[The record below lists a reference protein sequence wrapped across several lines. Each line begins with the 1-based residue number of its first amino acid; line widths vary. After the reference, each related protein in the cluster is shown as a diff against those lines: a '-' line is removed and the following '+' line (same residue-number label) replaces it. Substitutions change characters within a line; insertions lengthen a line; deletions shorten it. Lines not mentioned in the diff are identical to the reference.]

1 MKHDVSVCVHVCAP
15 LDICLYVCIVLSVYL
30 KIFTCFNV
38 QRTHNISQTVH
49 SCSTSILPSSL
60 NNGFW
65 KETYKVRRPSYPTVS
80 QFIGDWEMVGYE
92 GWPHGERESPCTDL
106 FPLRGR
112 GRGIKRWW
120 IKCWLRAPVLKVP
133 MTQLFLF
140 PVKIMSYRC
149 FFSHLHSLRG
159 LYWSVTLQSLSGD
172 INANP
177 FFSFVLRAQ
186 LCYAITFLFCW
197 NWEYGI
203 RYFRRSKSTF
213 TTFAPESL
221 LSVAQ
226 KLFAPWEN
234 SGKMIW

>member
-1 MKHDVSVCVHVCAP
+1 MSVCVHVCAP
-15 LDICLYVCIVLSVYL
+15 LDICLYVCTVLGVYL

-38 QRTHNISQTVH
+38 QRTHHLSQTVH
-49 SCSTSILPSSL
+49 TCSPSIHPSRL

-65 KETYKVRRPSYPTVS
+65 KETYKIRRPSYPTVS
-80 QFIGDWEMVGYE
+80 QFIVDWEMVGYV
-92 GWPHGERESPCTDL
+92 GSPHGERESTYTDF

-112 GRGIKRWW
+112 GRGIKHWW
-120 IKCWLRAPVLKVP
+120 IECWLRAPVLKVP

-140 PVKIMSYRC
+140 SCEDNVLQV
-149 FFSHLHSLRG
+149 FFSHLHSLQG
-159 LYWSVTLQSLSGD
+159 LYWCVTLQSLSGD

-177 FFSFVLRAQ
+177 FFSFVLHAQ

-213 TTFAPESL
+213 TMFAPESFL
-221 LSVAQ
+221 NVA
-226 KLFAPWEN
+226 
-234 SGKMIW
+234 